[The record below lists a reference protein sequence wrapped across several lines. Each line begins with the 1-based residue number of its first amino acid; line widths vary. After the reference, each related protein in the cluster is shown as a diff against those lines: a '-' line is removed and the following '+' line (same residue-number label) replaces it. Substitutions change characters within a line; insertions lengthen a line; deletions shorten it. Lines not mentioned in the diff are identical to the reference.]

1 MGDDMKNLKWISII
15 VVIFYAAWIAL
26 PVVSTYV
33 FKTDD
38 PFVPSMAQDSIDYQ
52 SRLGMPDEGASA
64 DLGNMESIQG
74 ETAVE
79 AMESANMP
87 VILLWAGVI
96 VFYLLAAFLQANNSI
111 RAVLAYGFAFLA
123 DVILT
128 YLTKGQSG
136 SSISD
141 KILDILSG
149 WDPRYVVTLAAMV
162 MIFLL
167 VQTSLRAQ
175 PKS

>member
-1 MGDDMKNLKWISII
+1 MRSLKWISVI

-26 PVVSTYV
+26 PVVNTYL
-33 FKTDD
+33 FKTND
-38 PFVPSMAQDSIDYQ
+38 PFVPSMQQDSLDYQ
-52 SRLGMPDEGASA
+52 SRMGMPDEGASI
-64 DLGNMESIQG
+64 DIGTMESIQG
-74 ETAVE
+74 ETAVA

-87 VILLWAGVI
+87 VIFLWAGVI
-96 VFYLLAAFLQANNSI
+96 LFYLLAAFLQANNSI

-128 YLTKGQSG
+128 YLTKGQAG

-141 KILDILSG
+141 KVLDILSG
-149 WDPRYVVTLAAMV
+149 WDPRYVITLAAMV
-162 MIFLL
+162 MIFIL
-167 VQTSLRAQ
+167 VQTALRTQ